1 MEQQNIKKLSD
12 KALIRLIITSV
23 LGILLCIVFLCST
36 SYAWFT
42 ESVEGK
48 NNSIKTAGECLL
60 TASVSQGGE
69 EIINIT
75 ASDENGKTLSDMQG
89 EYSVSLT
96 LPMGS
101 SSGYLIISV
110 DGQNYYS
117 EYLKRNET
125 QDQSLNFT
133 ITVNTPKSI
142 KFTTHWG
149 IYAED
154 CHVSNGKNLNIG

>member
-1 MEQQNIKKLSD
+1 MEQQNMKKLSD

-60 TASVSQGGE
+60 TATVSQGGE
-69 EIINIT
+69 EIIKIT
-75 ASDENGKTLSDMQG
+75 ADESGKTINDMNG

-96 LPMGS
+96 LPRES

-110 DGQNYYS
+110 DGENYYS

-154 CHVSNGKNLNIG
+154 CHVSNGENLNIG